1 MESEKHACEKCT
13 KTLKVVVCKKTQKP
27 LCRDCCTRENGG
39 FSNCVDWKF
48 CWASFYI

>member
-27 LCRDCCTRENGG
+27 LCRDCCTNENGG

-48 CWASFYI
+48 CWTSFYI